1 VTKAKP
7 KVMAAEDFDCY
18 RDMKDWNAAAWRL
31 RDRGI
36 SVMTCPNGKH
46 FTDLIQEEMENARR
60 QRALRLPP
68 PPPPLPPPLPLPR
81 AFVIEDMCKALLP
94 PPLPP
99 LPGVPK

>member
-1 VTKAKP
+1 MLPPPLPPVAPKVNKP

-36 SVMTCPNGKH
+36 SVMTCENGKH
-46 FTDLIQEEMENARR
+46 FTDLIQEEMQNVRR

-68 PPPPLPPPLPLPR
+68 PPPLPPLPPLP
-81 AFVIEDMCKALLP
+81 LP